1 MLDGEMSDQD
11 LFRTTLD
18 NGLRVLTAPMP
29 STRSVSVSIYLG
41 AGSRYERPH
50 EAGLSH
56 MAEHLCF
63 KGTERRPTSLEI
75 SQIVDSVGG
84 SLNAATDRELTVY
97 YGKVARPHL
106 EMVMDVLADMLR
118 HSLLAPEEMEKERGV
133 VLEELASVGDSPP
146 QLADLLIDRLVWPDQ
161 PLGRDVAGTIET
173 VSAMSR
179 EMVRDYMGRQYVA
192 NNAVVSVAGD
202 VSHEEVLEIAQR
214 EMGDWRRGLPDAWYA
229 VSNGQGGP
237 RAAVT
242 FKKTEQAHMCL
253 AVRGVSIEH
262 PDRPALDLLSV
273 LLGEGMSSRLFIE
286 LRERLGLCYDVH
298 SYTSHYLDTGSLV
311 IYSAVDPKNAVKAL
325 QALMAEL
332 RRLRDGIPEE
342 ELSRAKELSKGR
354 LLLRME
360 DTRSVSGWNG
370 AQELLTGKVR
380 SVDYVMSRVE
390 ALTEPDL
397 KRVVERLL
405 VRESLN
411 LAMVGPFRSEGRFLP
426 LLEL

>member
-1 MLDGEMSDQD
+1 MMSDRD
-11 LFRTTLD
+11 YSATTLD
-18 NGLRVLTAPMP
+18 NGLRVLTASMP

-63 KGTERRPTSLEI
+63 KGTEKRPTSREI

-106 EMVMDVLADMLR
+106 ELVMDVLADMLR
-118 HSLLAPEEMEKERGV
+118 HPLLAPEEMEKERGV
-133 VLEELASVGDSPP
+133 VLEELAAVVDSPP
-146 QLADLLIDRLVWPDQ
+146 QLADMLIDRLVWPDQ
-161 PLGRDVAGTIET
+161 PLGRDVAGTTET

-179 EMVRDYMGRQYVA
+179 EMVRDYMGRQYAA

-202 VSHEEVLEIAQR
+202 VSHEEVLELTQR
-214 EMGDWRRGLPDAWYA
+214 EMGDWPRGLPDGWYP
-229 VSNGQGGP
+229 VSNGQAQP
-237 RAAVT
+237 QAAVN
-242 FKKTEQAHMCL
+242 FKKTEQAHICL

-273 LLGEGMSSRLFIE
+273 LLGEGMSSRLFLE
-286 LRERLGLCYDVH
+286 LRERLGLCYDIH
-298 SYTSHYLDTGSLV
+298 SYTSHYLDTGSLAV
-311 IYSAVDPKNAVKAL
+311 YAAVDPKNVMKTL
-325 QALMAEL
+325 QALMGEL
-332 RRLRDGIPEE
+332 RRLREGILAE

-370 AQELLTGKVR
+370 AQELLTGRVR
-380 SVDYVMSRVE
+380 TLDEVVERVE
-390 ALTEPDL
+390 SLTEADL
-397 KRVVERLL
+397 KRVVDRLL
-405 VRESLN
+405 VREALN
-411 LAMVGPFRSEGRFLP
+411 LAIVGPFRSESRFLP
-426 LLEL
+426 LLEF